1 MGALEAQTSGG
12 PRARALASAS
22 MIRCLLAVLALAG
35 VAHADGGDWERIAD
49 RDGVVIERRG
59 VEGSSVREVRVTTRA
74 SLPPAAIMATL
85 WKHDEYVEFVPYL
98 KRLDVLRD
106 DGDVRLIYEQIHVP
120 LVKDRDVTL
129 RIRRTF
135 SAETG
140 VYEVASVAV
149 PDEGPPESSA
159 YVRVRTSV
167 GRWRLAPAA
176 DGGTAVVYTVRT
188 DAGGL
193 LPAWIVNA
201 AQKDV
206 SAQLVRAMLERARH
220 NNR

>member
-85 WKHDEYVEFVPYL
+85 WKHEEYVEFVPYL

-135 SAETG
+135 S
-140 VYEVASVAV
+140 
-149 PDEGPPESSA
+149 PE
-159 YVRVRTSV
+159 
-167 GRWRLAPAA
+167 
-176 DGGTAVVYTVRT
+176 GTAVVYTVRT

-193 LPAWIVNA
+193 LPAWIVNT

-206 SAQLVRAMLERARH
+206 SVQLVRAMLERARH
-220 NNR
+220 DNR

>member
-85 WKHDEYVEFVPYL
+85 WKHEEYVEFVPYL

-193 LPAWIVNA
+193 LPAWIVNT

-206 SAQLVRAMLERARH
+206 SVQLVRAMLERARH
-220 NNR
+220 DNP

>member
-49 RDGVVIERRG
+49 RDDVV
-59 VEGSSVREVRVTTRA
+59 
-74 SLPPAAIMATL
+74 
-85 WKHDEYVEFVPYL
+85 
-98 KRLDVLRD
+98 
-106 DGDVRLIYEQIHVP
+106 VRLIYEQIHVP

-149 PDEGPPESSA
+149 PDEGP
-159 YVRVRTSV
+159 
-167 GRWRLAPAA
+167 
-176 DGGTAVVYTVRT
+176 
-188 DAGGL
+188 
-193 LPAWIVNA
+193 
-201 AQKDV
+201 
-206 SAQLVRAMLERARH
+206 
-220 NNR
+220 